1 MPDSIRIFIA
11 DDHPV
16 VRDGLSAMLETQPD
30 FQVVGDASDGV
41 EAVQKVN
48 EMRPDVVLLD
58 LEMPE
63 MDGVEALTLMRDAH
77 ADEKVIVFTA
87 FDTDERILGA
97 VKAGAQGY
105 LLKGTP
111 REQVFDAVR
120 VVHGGESL
128 IQPVIIS
135 KLLHRISQGTDEPQS
150 VTPRELDVL
159 KLLGRGLQNKEIA
172 DELSITERTVK
183 FHVGSIL
190 SKMDAGNR
198 TEAVSVAVQRGL
210 IEL

>member
-30 FQVVGDASDGV
+30 FQVVGDASDGL

-58 LEMPE
+58 LEMPK
-63 MDGVEALTLMRDAH
+63 MDGVEALTLMRKAN
-77 ADEKVIVFTA
+77 ADVKVIVFTA

-128 IQPVIIS
+128 IQPVIAS
-135 KLLHRISQGTDEPQS
+135 KLLHRISQGIEEPPCDCQRPS
-150 VTPRELDVL
+150 
-159 KLLGRGLQNKEIA
+159 
-172 DELSITERTVK
+172 STVW
-183 FHVGSIL
+183 S
-190 SKMDAGNR
+190 
-198 TEAVSVAVQRGL
+198 QRGTSL
-210 IEL
+210 CAP